1 MNNLTKVRI
10 EKLYSKL
17 LIDPD
22 FEKLE
27 LIRNQPNIFEILG
40 VSYFEIRHSH
50 FLAWLFDPKGSHGIG
65 DYFLKRFLL
74 DILQDNRSYLNVI
87 DIHSLLNENI
97 IIHREKHNIDILIEF
112 ENTLLVIEN
121 KINASESNNQLQKYK
136 DSVLKNFANKKPIFV
151 YLTKYGTEA
160 SLNQFYIEAS
170 YQKHIL
176 EYLNDLIL
184 LRSGTIQ
191 DHVLI
196 YIKDY
201 IDNLNNNVMQQSEAN
216 SLAEKIYR
224 QHQELFDFIIANKPN
239 EIDRFGELLTLFIK
253 NKGYLIGSNEKGY
266 VRFVTP
272 TLNELLNNNNN
283 NNNNTE
289 SKGWKNKEL
298 FLFEIFFNKRNT
310 FYFKATTSPSSAPLK
325 QVINNILKD
334 MPDSS
339 EDENNEWTTF
349 INKNINRDRI
359 QSILN
364 LEDFEF
370 NNTLEQL
377 FAQISPYIQQM
388 ENKLLEKQAEIIMCK
403 TESQT

>member
-1 MNNLTKVRI
+1 M
-10 EKLYSKL
+10 
-17 LIDPD
+17 
-22 FEKLE
+22 
-27 LIRNQPNIFEILG
+27 RNQPNIFEILG
-40 VSYFEIRHSH
+40 VSHFEIRHSH

-97 IIHREKHNIDILIEF
+97 IIHREKYNIDILIEF

-224 QHQELFDFIIANKPN
+224 QHQELFDFIIANRPDS
-239 EIDRFGELLTLFIK
+239 IAIIK
-253 NKGYLIGSNEKGY
+253 EKM
-266 VRFVTP
+266 
-272 TLNELLNNNNN
+272 NELLVADGFILG
-283 NNNNTE
+283 
-289 SKGWKNKEL
+289 SDHKHFSR
-298 FLFEIFFNKRNT
+298 FLPVE
-310 FYFKATTSPSSAPLK
+310 
-325 QVINNILKD
+325 INNIVPKSKQKSDWKEGEAFLWEFRY
-334 MPDSS
+334 PT
-339 EDENNEWTTF
+339 NNEGV
-349 INKNINRDRI
+349 
-359 QSILN
+359 
-364 LEDFEF
+364 EF
-370 NNTLEQL
+370 KI
-377 FAQISPYIQQM
+377 AISPYFKILR
-388 ENKLLEKQAEIIMCK
+388 NKLIELFENANLKKDYNNDWAVYEIKLYDIEYARIYEEDYIESIYKQIMEEQRSKIDKLSQIILAN
-403 TESQT
+403 QNIFN